1 MTLHFLH
8 VGKTGGTAIKR
19 ALRRSGLPE
28 TPYGPIEL
36 HRHRFRMREVPPD
49 DFFFF
54 CVRDP
59 VARFLSGYYSRQT
72 KGQPR
77 YYSEW
82 TDGERAAF
90 EAFPTPQR
98 LADALAGDDE
108 GERRLAESAM
118 KDIRHLRLM
127 SRYVGTPEQLE
138 ARVDHIVYIGRQ
150 ETLGTDFQQI
160 KALLGL
166 PTDAK
171 LPSSRVR
178 AHRRDPSRDTALD
191 DAAVRAL
198 REWYARDYELI
209 RYCDAV
215 RAERGWGTT
224 SDRRRLRA
232 QMRRWAR
239 RHLRSR

>member
-36 HRHRFRMREVPPD
+36 HLHRFRIRDVPPD
-49 DFFFF
+49 DYFFF

-59 VARFLSGYYSRQT
+59 VARFLSGYYSRQN
-72 KGQPR
+72 KGRPR
-77 YYSEW
+77 YFSEW
-82 TDGERAAF
+82 TDHERAAF

-98 LADALAGDDE
+98 LADALASDDE
-108 GERRLAESAM
+108 AERELAEAAM
-118 KDIRHLRLM
+118 RAIRHLRFM
-127 SRYVGTPEQLE
+127 SRQVGTPKELDS
-138 ARVDHIVYIGRQ
+138 RLDHIVYIGRQ
-150 ETLGTDFQQI
+150 ETLSADWPQL
-160 KALLGL
+160 KAVLGL
-166 PTDAK
+166 PAVAK

-191 DAAVRAL
+191 DSAVRAL
-198 REWYARDYELI
+198 QEWYAPDYELV
-209 RYCDAV
+209 RYCDQV
-215 RAERGWGTT
+215 RAAQGWGTA
-224 SDRRRLRA
+224 SYWLRRRA
-232 QMRRWAR
+232 QIQLWAR